1 MLNAT
6 DRRALR
12 SVGLQFLVNGVVFA
26 SFIPRLPEIRTA
38 IDVDLDRL
46 GLLLTLGSLGGIAGS
61 FLVSSVLSRFGTK
74 RTMTVGA
81 LGLAA
86 TLPVIGFSTNAP
98 MFVAGLLVMQFFDVM
113 TDMAMN
119 MQGSWLSGRRS
130 VPVINRLHGLWSLG
144 SVIGGAGAAAVAT
157 SVSLRTHLVVVSLVL
172 LATVAYVIPGLLK
185 VDEHVNDADSART
198 AGRTFRI
205 SPTVVIFAVM
215 GAGAIAIEFVPS
227 DWAALRLTDD
237 FGLAAGVAGLG
248 FVAFTTGMVTGRF
261 SGDTLT
267 ARLGPDTMARA
278 TMIVAATGIAI
289 ATLIPWNV
297 ATIVGLFIA
306 GTGVAAVFPRLYD
319 DAAKAPGRPGA
330 LLGAMGVGSRLG
342 ALATPVAVGALAE
355 SPLAVGSAM
364 AVVALPAAVMVFVVR
379 EYARRM

>member
-1 MLNAT
+1 MFSDV

-38 IDVDLDRL
+38 IDVNLDRL
-46 GLLLTLGSLGGIAGS
+46 GLLLTLGSVGGIVGS
-61 FLVSSVLSRFGTK
+61 FMVSPVLARFGTK

-86 TLPVIGFSTNAP
+86 TLPVVGFSTNAW
-98 MFVAGLLVMQFFDVM
+98 MFVAALLVMQFFDVL

-130 VPVINRLHGLWSLG
+130 VPVISRLHGLWSLG
-144 SVIGGAGAAAVAT
+144 SVIGGVIAAAVAT
-157 SVSLRTHLVVVSLVL
+157 SVSLRTHLVVVSVLL

-185 VDEHVNDADSART
+185 VDEHDAESDAP
-198 AGRTFRI
+198 AGGRRFRL
-205 SPTVVIFAVM
+205 SPTVVVFAAM

-227 DWAALRLTDD
+227 DWAALRLADD
-237 FGLAAGVAGLG
+237 FGLGAGVAGLG

-289 ATLIPWNV
+289 ATLLPWSA

-319 DAAKAPGRPGA
+319 EAARAPGRPGA

-342 ALATPVAVGALAE
+342 ALATPVAVGALAD
-355 SPLAVGSAM
+355 SSLSVGSAM
-364 AVVALPAAVMVFVVR
+364 AIVALPAAAMVFVVR
-379 EYARRM
+379 ERARRL

>member
-86 TLPVIGFSTNAP
+86 TLPVIGFSTSAT

-185 VDEHVNDADSART
+185 VD
-198 AGRTFRI
+198 
-205 SPTVVIFAVM
+205 
-215 GAGAIAIEFVPS
+215 
-227 DWAALRLTDD
+227 
-237 FGLAAGVAGLG
+237 
-248 FVAFTTGMVTGRF
+248 
-261 SGDTLT
+261 
-267 ARLGPDTMARA
+267 
-278 TMIVAATGIAI
+278 
-289 ATLIPWNV
+289 
-297 ATIVGLFIA
+297 
-306 GTGVAAVFPRLYD
+306 
-319 DAAKAPGRPGA
+319 
-330 LLGAMGVGSRLG
+330 
-342 ALATPVAVGALAE
+342 
-355 SPLAVGSAM
+355 
-364 AVVALPAAVMVFVVR
+364 
-379 EYARRM
+379 